1 MKNWKCYSCLQFI
14 HVLQILFQDWITRTV
29 KSIQKG
35 PICTWSC
42 VTCTEERIK
51 SQLFPK
57 LGWTMRRQIWEH
69 RESHH
74 ERKGHPSFTDLVYFN
89 SVFVQPSFRVCIRRF
104 WSTLQKYL
112 FWFEMPGVAPGGSLV
127 LWEEI
132 ISARRSSSLRAP
144 LTGKSPHIP
153 QASQI
158 PISKLL
164 QIFSRD
170 HIQVTHIILLLTL
183 KGSFLHGLW
192 SVLLQMPQEGRV
204 R

>member
-1 MKNWKCYSCLQFI
+1 MSSIHSCSANPFSGLNNQNSQIHPEGTNLYLKLCHLHRGKNK
-14 HVLQILFQDWITRTV
+14 VTV
-29 KSIQKG
+29 VPKAG
-35 PICTWSC
+35 
-42 VTCTEERIK
+42 VNNEETDM
-51 SQLFPK
+51 
-57 LGWTMRRQIWEH
+57 GH

-74 ERKGHPSFTDLVYFN
+74 ERKGHPSFTGLVYLN

-104 WSTLQKYL
+104 WSTPQKYL

-204 R
+204 K